1 MKLTPRH
8 DRAALQLAERQMTWL
23 QIAAE
28 AGVSDVALYK
38 WTKDADF
45 AALVDEHR
53 ATLHAAIV
61 RDGITAKQTRVAGMQ
76 ERHRRMWAVIE
87 ARAADPK
94 NQDIAGGTTGLLVR
108 QVKPAPGS
116 RVGMTEEWAVDTGL
130 LSEMRATEKQVA
142 QELGEWTEKRE
153 LSGKDGAPLR
163 IDLTGLS
170 DDELATLHALRHKL
184 AAQPGGD

>member
-1 MKLTPRH
+1 ME
-8 DRAALQLAERQMTWL
+8 Q
-23 QIAAE
+23 
-28 AGVSDVALYK
+28 
-38 WTKDADF
+38 
-45 AALVDEHR
+45 HR

-61 RDGITAKQTRVAGMQ
+61 REGLTAKQTRVAGMQ
-76 ERHRRMWAVIE
+76 ERHRRMWQLLE
-87 ARAADPK
+87 ARAA
-94 NQDIAGGTTGLLVR
+94 AGTQAKEAEAGTDAADTVLRTLFGRGALPPGVETGLLVKTVK
-108 QVKPAPGS
+108 QVGK
-116 RVGMTEEWAVDTGL
+116 VLEEEWAVDTGL

-170 DDELATLHALRHKL
+170 DDELATLQALRHKL